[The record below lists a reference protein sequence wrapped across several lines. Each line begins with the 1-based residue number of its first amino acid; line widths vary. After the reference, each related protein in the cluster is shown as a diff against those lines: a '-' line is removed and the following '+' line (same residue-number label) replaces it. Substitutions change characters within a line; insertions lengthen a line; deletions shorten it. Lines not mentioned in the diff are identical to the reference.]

1 MKIFDNCIIIYFF
14 LVYETSFSFTEMDD
28 DVSTPLRRED
38 SDQSWKPPSQG
49 SEDAEK
55 TPPPDPN
62 KMYLVSLARL
72 MALFT

>member
-1 MKIFDNCIIIYFF
+1 
-14 LVYETSFSFTEMDD
+14 MDD
-28 DVSTPLRRED
+28 DVAPPLRRED

-49 SEDAEK
+49 SEDAEGA
-55 TPPPDPN
+55 PPPDPD

>member
-1 MKIFDNCIIIYFF
+1 
-14 LVYETSFSFTEMDD
+14 MDD
-28 DVSTPLRRED
+28 VFSPPPRED

-49 SEDAEK
+49 AEDTEK
-55 TPPPDPN
+55 APPPDPN